1 MSDTDYLKDIDLDA
15 IADVNERQKVVR
27 KALAAIKPTA
37 PVTQTSRVLLT
48 CASDVVPEAI
58 SWLWRYWLP
67 AGKLT
72 LLAGSPGTG
81 KTTIALS
88 LAAMVSKGNVWPD
101 GAPNT
106 GAGTVL
112 MWSSEDNPADTLVP
126 RLIAAGADLKRI
138 HFISNVAGPE
148 GEILPF
154 DPARDIGLLGERL
167 AQMGG
172 ATLLILDPIVSA
184 VAGDAHRV
192 NDVRRDLQALV
203 DMAGAYR
210 CAVLGI
216 SHFAKG
222 GKGTSPAERV
232 IGSQAFVALARMVL
246 VAAKDEAAERR
257 ILARA
262 KSNIAPDDG
271 GIAYTLEQVDASGIE
286 ASRVVWGALIEGS
299 ARDILGD
306 VEETD
311 DDAKSELDEAGEF
324 LLGLLA
330 DGPMSSKDVRSNATG
345 AGYAWRTIE
354 RAKRLFDIQAKKES
368 HGGWKWHPPGQD
380 RHRENQDRHSHGS
393 GGLGGL
399 GGVQENQG
407 LTEIAEDGK
416 TPKTANSRE
425 DRQDRQHRQL
435 QESGGVGGDGDE
447 NHHSDDKREV

>member
-1 MSDTDYLKDIDLDA
+1 M
-15 IADVNERQKVVR
+15 
-27 KALAAIKPTA
+27 
-37 PVTQTSRVLLT
+37 LT

-246 VAAKDEAAERR
+246 VAAKDDAAERR

-271 GIAYTLEQVDASGIE
+271 GISYTLEQVDASGIE
-286 ASRVVWGALIEGS
+286 ASRVVWGELVEGS

-306 VEETD
+306 VEAFDDEEKTD
-311 DDAKSELDEAGEF
+311 QEEAQDF
-324 LLGLLA
+324 LAGMLA
-330 DGPMSSKDVRSNATG
+330 DGPKRASELKRDADGAGFQWKTLQRAATRMGVDRRKIGMKDGWEWALPKRTANEVDTKILTPVAMSPSGIDVPFGKNKGVEGDISAEDSEEDIATG
-345 AGYAWRTIE
+345 VTSSV
-354 RAKRLFDIQAKKES
+354 ES
-368 HGGWKWHPPGQD
+368 STSSQLDNGQ
-380 RHRENQDRHSHGS
+380 
-393 GGLGGL
+393 
-399 GGVQENQG
+399 
-407 LTEIAEDGK
+407 
-416 TPKTANSRE
+416 
-425 DRQDRQHRQL
+425 
-435 QESGGVGGDGDE
+435 
-447 NHHSDDKREV
+447 EV

>member
-246 VAAKDEAAERR
+246 VAAKDDAAERR

-271 GIAYTLEQVDASGIE
+271 GISYTLEQVDASGIE
-286 ASRVVWGALIEGS
+286 ASRVVWGELVEGS

-306 VEETD
+306 VEAFDDEEKTD
-311 DDAKSELDEAGEF
+311 QEEAQDF
-324 LLGLLA
+324 LAGMLA
-330 DGPMSSKDVRSNATG
+330 DGPKRASELKRDADGAGFQWKTLQRAATRMGVDRRKIGMKDGWEWALPKRTANEVDTKILTPVAMSPSGIDVPFGKNKGVEGDISAEDSEEDIATG
-345 AGYAWRTIE
+345 VTSSV
-354 RAKRLFDIQAKKES
+354 ES
-368 HGGWKWHPPGQD
+368 STSSQLDNGQ
-380 RHRENQDRHSHGS
+380 
-393 GGLGGL
+393 
-399 GGVQENQG
+399 
-407 LTEIAEDGK
+407 
-416 TPKTANSRE
+416 
-425 DRQDRQHRQL
+425 
-435 QESGGVGGDGDE
+435 
-447 NHHSDDKREV
+447 EV